1 METNIKLVY
10 VDNEH
15 SRQWLQQKAWAED
28 VLSKPDV
35 VYPSGKHSHEC
46 AHDVYDEAMLELVED
61 LAIQVKA

>member
-15 SRQWLQQKAWAED
+15 SQFWLQQKAWAEE

-35 VYPSGKHSHEC
+35 VYPSGKHSHYC
-46 AHDVYDEAMLELVED
+46 AHNVYDNAMLELIED